1 MKKKKIITVCLVV
14 ALVAVFAIG
23 GSLAYFTDE
32 DTKDNTFTVGNV
44 DIVLDEPNWDGPIE
58 DAYP

>member
-23 GSLAYFTDE
+23 GY
-32 DTKDNTFTVGNV
+32 V
-44 DIVLDEPNWDGPIE
+44 IVIYMKGEE
-58 DAYP
+58 CT